1 MNCKVFLSQ
10 YNLCSF
16 THRLFIRLD
25 LFIYKII
32 NSSTPPILN
41 ECMIVDTSDNI
52 ANRLKSRRKKLNYE
66 PHFTTGFGFKT
77 FDFFSSI
84 FYNNFLLSKRHI
96 SLFSFKSDLYCSR
109 MLILTYTVPQRS
121 VPVAHRTLPYQ
132 TVIDHTPTVP
142 YRTRPYPDRSRP
154 YPTVAHR
161 TLPYL
166 TVIDHTPTVPDHNK
180 P

>member
-1 MNCKVFLSQ
+1 MSRLFVANKSDSFNFYNKSHDEIQSFLTQ

-16 THRLFIRLD
+16 SHRLLIRLD

-41 ECMIVDTSDNI
+41 ECLIVDSSDNI

-66 PHFTTGFGFKT
+66 SNFTTGFGYKT

-96 SLFSFKSDLYCSR
+96 SLFSFKNDLFNNLGIYHH
-109 MLILTYTVPQRS
+109 LFLNIFPKFNIPNL
-121 VPVAHRTLPYQ
+121 L
-132 TVIDHTPTVP
+132 
-142 YRTRPYPDRSRP
+142 
-154 YPTVAHR
+154 
-161 TLPYL
+161 
-166 TVIDHTPTVPDHNK
+166 K
-180 P
+180 KFF